1 MGAATTLRQA
11 IENRG
16 PYAVWDLMTEEERQ
30 QAATALWTE
39 GDRQT
44 RVAIELALAKDLKF
58 RPQSLRKLPVERLV
72 GRLVRMADTLPDT
85 VLFQFLFHLHLAQRR
100 PLLASFLD
108 AVGLPH
114 TDGVLELA
122 EDSPEP
128 ETDKVTAAGTALVAE
143 HGHPALVYLATLRVA
158 DAGFWKGVDP
168 VLDRHDEQGE
178 AVATPEPEPEPE
190 PERTAKAAKTTKA
203 ARTAKAATS

>member
-1 MGAATTLRQA
+1 MTDVSTLKQA
-11 IENRG
+11 IEDRG
-16 PYAVWDLMTEEERQ
+16 PYAVWDLMTEDEQQ
-30 QAATALWTE
+30 QAARALWTE

-44 RVAIELALAKDLKF
+44 RAAIELALAKDLKF

-72 GRLVRMADTLPDT
+72 GRLARMADTLPDT
-85 VLFQFLFHLHLAQRR
+85 VLFQFLFHLHLAERR

-128 ETDKVTAAGTALVAE
+128 EVDRVTTAAAALVAE
-143 HGHPALVYLATLRVA
+143 HAHPALVYLATLRVA
-158 DAGFWKGVDP
+158 DAGFWKGVDS
-168 VLDRHDEQGE
+168 VLETHDEKG
-178 AVATPEPEPEPE
+178 AAIPAPAPEPAP
-190 PERTAKAAKTTKA
+190 TASPKAKPAKKIAKSQATK
-203 ARTAKAATS
+203 S